1 MRQLA
6 FLAPAVALLAATPT
20 AAAAPS
26 PLEGLWTNHKKS
38 VVVRI
43 APCGAAWCGKVVSAT
58 AREEAKAA
66 KYGVNDL
73 EGEQMLTN
81 LRPAG
86 AGKWKGQVYVPKL
99 RRKVGSTV
107 TMPARNQ
114 IKVSG
119 CFAGVVCRTQVWSR
133 VS

>member
-1 MRQLA
+1 MRHMILC
-6 FLAPAVALLAATPT
+6 LAASAMLAIPSP
-20 AAAAPS
+20 AAAAS

-43 APCGAAWCGKVVSAT
+43 APCGQAWCGEVVQAN

-66 KYGVNDL
+66 KYGMDEL
-73 EGEQMLTN
+73 EGETLLTA

-86 AGKWKGQVYVPKL
+86 ASRWKGQVYVPKL

-107 TMPARNQ
+107 TMTSRNQ
-114 IKVSG
+114 MKVSG
-119 CFAGVVCRTQVWSR
+119 CFAGIICKTQLWSR
-133 VS
+133 VG